1 VYGYAPNLSQRIVAY
16 GTGKCVSAGSKL
28 DEDEDT
34 FPLDHIVETAK
45 LLNPENCFIERCSEE
60 AWTQAGK
67 NEGLDRLDFTRKS
80 EQWYGVD
87 YFTSQIDTEAIHSW
101 KGDGYLLERS
111 TSATELSLPRP
122 NIYIPRTLDLC
133 DELPA
138 EAKVPRIGKSMDPPD
153 LLINSRSGR
162 LFHRLDDRYALP
174 QSSFNILI
182 RNAATANTKTS
193 DGVWCH
199 DASTGMK
206 STMLAVI
213 FSQAMAQE
221 TYDAGLAGLYWSLSL
236 GPSGIKLHCYGFS
249 DRLPDLADKILGKQ

>member
-1 VYGYAPNLSQRIVAY
+1 M
-16 GTGKCVSAGSKL
+16 L
-28 DEDEDT
+28 DEGEDT

-45 LLNPENCFIERCSEE
+45 LLNPENCIVERCSEE
-60 AWTQAGK
+60 AWTEAEK
-67 NEGLDRLDFTRKS
+67 NERLDRLDVTRKS

-87 YFTSQIDTEAIHSW
+87 YFTSQIVTQAIRSW
-101 KGDGYLLERS
+101 KGDGHHLGWS
-111 TSATELSLPRP
+111 TGATDLSLPRP
-122 NIYIPRTLDLC
+122 NMYIPRTLDLC
-133 DELPA
+133 AELPA
-138 EAKVPRIGKSMDPPD
+138 EAKVPRIAKPMDPPD

-182 RNAATANTKTS
+182 RNAATASTKTS
-193 DGVWCH
+193 NGVWCH

-213 FSQAMAQE
+213 FNQAMAQE
-221 TYDAGLAGLYWSLSL
+221 TYDAELAGLYWALSL